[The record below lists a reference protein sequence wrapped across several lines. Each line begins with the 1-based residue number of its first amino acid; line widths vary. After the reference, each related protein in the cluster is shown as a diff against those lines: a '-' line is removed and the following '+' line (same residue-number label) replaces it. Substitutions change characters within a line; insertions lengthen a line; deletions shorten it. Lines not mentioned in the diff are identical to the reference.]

1 MTARLKLSTPI
12 ESIAGLASAKC
23 ELLKKNFQ
31 IYTVYDLLHHFPF
44 RYIDKSKV
52 YTTSEVNELMQYIQL
67 YGTISNFQMI
77 GEGPKR
83 RLTAKLRDSSGEIEL
98 VWFQGMQYY
107 QKGISQTDTYLVF
120 GKPQKFGNKYTIAH
134 PELRKALPADL
145 EKLSGFQP
153 LYPSTETMKKKG
165 LDSAGIFNIVKQAY
179 RLLESEEIYE
189 FLPQDI
195 LDEHQLISFPEAIY
209 QIHFPKSNRQILDAT
224 RRIKFD
230 EFFQVQIQLKKL
242 MAHRLEVQKGYFFP
256 KVDHYFDNF
265 YHQHLPFPLTHAQKK
280 VLKEIRR
287 DTMHG
292 RQMNRLL
299 QGDVGSGKTIVAF
312 MTMLMAVDNG
322 FQASIM
328 APTEILARQHF
339 EHIQHYAEPLDL
351 RVEILTG
358 TTKAKD
364 KKRILDELE
373 HGKIDILIGTHAL
386 IEPNVVFKN
395 LGLVVIDEQH
405 RFGVA
410 QRASLWKKNELPPH
424 ILVMTATPIPRTL
437 AMTLYGD
444 LDYSVIDEL
453 PPGRKP
459 ISTKHFFYTHK
470 DKCYEFLKGEIE
482 KGRQIYIVYPLIEE
496 SAKIDLKN
504 LLEGF
509 EDLKKIFPE
518 PQFSMTMVHGKMKND
533 EKTANME
540 LFVSGKVQILVST
553 TVIEVGVNVPNAS
566 VMLIENADRFGL
578 SQLHQLRGRVG
589 RGADQSYCLLMT
601 EFQLSMEARKRMQ
614 VMVESTDGFYI
625 AEEDLKLR
633 GPGDLGGTRQSGD
646 IQLKLASISKDA
658 DLLQLANQVA
668 QQIIDED
675 PELQSEKY
683 KPLKH
688 YIHKTS
694 KEVKQW
700 GKVS

>member
-1 MTARLKLSTPI
+1 MSVRLKLSSTI
-12 ESIAGLASAKC
+12 ESIAGLAAARC

-31 IYTVYDLLHHFPF
+31 IFTVYDLLHHFPF

-52 YTTSEVNELMQYIQL
+52 YQIAEVDESLQYIQL

-83 RLTAKLRDSSGEIEL
+83 RLTAKLRDKSGDIEL
-98 VWFQGMQYY
+98 VWFQGVQYY
-107 QKGISQTDTYLVF
+107 QKGISSTDSYLVF
-120 GKPQKFGNKYTIAH
+120 GKPQKFGSKYTIAH
-134 PELRKALPADL
+134 PELRKALPEDI

-153 LYPSTETMKKKG
+153 LYPSSEAMKKKG
-165 LDSAGIFNIVKQAY
+165 LDSAGIFKIIKQAY
-179 RLLESEEIYE
+179 TDLDENEIFE
-189 FLPQDI
+189 FLPKEI
-195 LDEHQLISFPEAIY
+195 LSNHQLISYPEAIY
-209 QIHFPKSNRQILDAT
+209 QIHFPKSNQQILNAT
-224 RRIKFD
+224 KRIKFD
-230 EFFQVQIQLKKL
+230 EFFQVQIHLKKL
-242 MAHRLEVQKGYFFP
+242 MAHRVQVQHGYVFP
-256 KVDHYFDNF
+256 SVENYFDRF
-265 YHQHLPFPLTHAQKK
+265 YHQHLPFPLTHAQKR

-287 DTMHG
+287 DTMQG

-328 APTEILARQHF
+328 APTEILARQHY
-339 EHIQHYAEPLDL
+339 EHISELANKLG
-351 RVEILTG
+351 VKTEILTG

-386 IEPNVVFKN
+386 IEPTVIFKN
-395 LGLVVIDEQH
+395 LGIVVIDEQH

-410 QRASLWKKNELPPH
+410 QRAALWKKNDLPPH
-424 ILVMTATPIPRTL
+424 VLVMTATPIPRTL

-459 ISTKHFFYTHK
+459 ISTKHFFYTHRQQ
-470 DKCYEFLKGEIE
+470 CHEFIKSEIA
-482 KGRQIYIVYPLIEE
+482 KGRQVYIVYPLIEE

-504 LLEGF
+504 LLDGY
-509 EDLKKIFPE
+509 EDLKKIYPE
-518 PQFSMTMVHGKMKND
+518 SQYSMTMVHGKMKNE

-540 LFVSGKVQILVST
+540 LFVTSKVQILVST

-589 RGADQSYCLLMT
+589 RGAGQSYCLLMT
-601 EFQLSMEARKRMQ
+601 EFQLSLDARKRMQ
-614 VMVESTDGFYI
+614 VMVESTDGFFI

-633 GPGDLGGTRQSGD
+633 GPGDIDGTRQSGD

-668 QQIIDED
+668 QNIIDED
-675 PELQSEKY
+675 AELTSEKY
-683 KPLKH
+683 KALRH
-688 YIHKTS
+688 YIHKTN